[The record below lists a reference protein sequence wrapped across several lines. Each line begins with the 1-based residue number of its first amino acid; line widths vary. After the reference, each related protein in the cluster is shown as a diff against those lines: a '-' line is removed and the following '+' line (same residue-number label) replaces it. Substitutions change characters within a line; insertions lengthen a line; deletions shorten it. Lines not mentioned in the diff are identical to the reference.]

1 MKLKKGMVIVTV
13 LLALSLA
20 LSSTAALAAGQELVV
35 VANKPTFQAAQKWVD
50 FLTTKG
56 LTVKHVEPSQ
66 FGANKGAPYMVVMG
80 GVAEPG
86 GISDL
91 IKEAVG
97 AQDFAA
103 LAKPGAGK
111 MFVRSNVW
119 GQGQNVLVFAGS
131 DPEAAAKAR
140 ADAREE
146 WMGMLADWFG
156 LELGGPSLH
165 GY

>member
-1 MKLKKGMVIVTV
+1 MELRKGIMIVTV
-13 LLALSLA
+13 FLALTLA
-20 LSSTAALAAGQELVV
+20 LSSAAALAAGQELLV

-56 LTVKHVEPSQ
+56 ITVKHVEPSQ

-86 GISDL
+86 MGDL

-97 AQDFAA
+97 AQEFASLGKA
-103 LAKPGAGK
+103 GAGK
-111 MFVRSNVW
+111 MYTRSNVW

-140 ADAREE
+140 ADARDE

-156 LELGGPSLH
+156 LELGGPTMH